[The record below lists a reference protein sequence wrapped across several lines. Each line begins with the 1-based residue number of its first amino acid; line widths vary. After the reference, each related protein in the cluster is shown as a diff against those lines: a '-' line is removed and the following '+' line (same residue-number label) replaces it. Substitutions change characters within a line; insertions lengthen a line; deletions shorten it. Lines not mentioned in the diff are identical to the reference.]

1 MPLYNFNNQG
11 PFFSGGSLAHELQS
25 YRKFSNLA
33 AIVGGQDQLPLSTA
47 INDAPRWSLDIF
59 SGENMGK
66 FRIILSPFSVGL
78 QRISNFEERKLYF
91 GSHHGEDSQKWI
103 IGSWN
108 HTYIEENTF
117 VSINKLM
124 YLQQFQR
131 NRLQQFQSLFGGLP
145 LGYGAKPWKKKS
157 LPPIKANLF
166 FVHSFFAGAQ
176 PAQPPTNSSC
186 ARHLI
191 KNMAHPLL
199 IYASQSTSQ
208 IIWEHFKNW

>member
-11 PFFSGGSLAHELQS
+11 PFLSGGSLAHELQS

-47 INDAPRWSLDIF
+47 INDAPRWSLVGENGKIPNHSFAVF
-59 SGENMGK
+59 SG
-66 FRIILSPFSVGL
+66 SPTHL
-78 QRISNFEERKLYF
+78 QPLCLPSFEERKLYF

-145 LGYGAKPWKKKS
+145 LGYGAKPWKKNPS
-157 LPPIKANLF
+157 P
-166 FVHSFFAGAQ
+166 Q
-176 PAQPPTNSSC
+176 
-186 ARHLI
+186 
-191 KNMAHPLL
+191 
-199 IYASQSTSQ
+199 
-208 IIWEHFKNW
+208 